1 MNKVRGYVWLKKT
14 ANCEFAQGDASLWQG
29 DILRALE
36 INLDTKSLLLVDSKV
51 TGLGMFDLE
60 DANLYFKCEE
70 MNNILIPENLSIIEQ
85 SVYMTE
91 RINRKGGYNEDIKKM
106 VIVHSLQKGKLDDD
120 FLFTK
125 Q

>member
-1 MNKVRGYVWLKKT
+1 MNKVKGYVWLKKD

-51 TGLGMFDLE
+51 TGLGMFDLK

-70 MNNILIPENLSIIEQ
+70 FNGVLIPEKLPIIEQ
-85 SVYMTE
+85 LAYVTE
-91 RINRKGGYNEDIKKM
+91 RVHRKGGYTKDIKKM
-106 VIVHSLQKGKLDDD
+106 VIVHSLQKGKLDDA